1 MMVVM
6 AGTFFPHFRRSANAP
21 SAASVERDGQGV
33 QPSEERTGSI
43 LELFAREVQPGIA
56 RTGASSPRP
65 LYLTECLLIGPKEN
79 AA

>member
-1 MMVVM
+1 MEQETGMQK
-6 AGTFFPHFRRSANAP
+6 ACGH
-21 SAASVERDGQGV
+21 GV
-33 QPSEERTGSI
+33 SRQWHLDQLRCGFVYGGMLQDWI
-43 LELFAREVQPGIA
+43 LA

>member
-1 MMVVM
+1 MM

-56 RTGASSPRP
+56 
-65 LYLTECLLIGPKEN
+65 IQ
-79 AA
+79 